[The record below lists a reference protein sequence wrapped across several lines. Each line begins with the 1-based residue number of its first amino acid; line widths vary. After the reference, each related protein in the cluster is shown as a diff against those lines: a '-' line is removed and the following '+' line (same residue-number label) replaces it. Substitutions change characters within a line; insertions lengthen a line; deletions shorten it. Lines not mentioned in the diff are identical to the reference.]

1 MNYKKGDWVKVT
13 STGSVYGFYKRMAKK
28 LGLKNWQDGVNPKV
42 YSKKYKIIDIVKHLT
57 YDYTVIVIE
66 SQNGHQYLMSPE
78 GLEKTTE
85 PLIKSIL
92 PDELFEV

>member
-13 STGSVYGFYKRMAKK
+13 STGSVYSFYRRMAKK
-28 LGLKNWQDGVNPKV
+28 LGLKNWQSGAYPNV
-42 YSKKYKIIDIVKHLT
+42 YFEEYKIIDIAKHMT
-57 YDYTVIVIE
+57 FNYTVIAIE